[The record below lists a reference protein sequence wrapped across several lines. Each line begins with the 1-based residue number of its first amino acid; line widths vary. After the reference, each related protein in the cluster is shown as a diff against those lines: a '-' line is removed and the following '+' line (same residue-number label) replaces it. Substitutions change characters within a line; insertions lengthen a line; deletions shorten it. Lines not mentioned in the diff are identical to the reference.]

1 MLYYLLEDNM
11 KRYAWH
17 QTYLHS
23 LREEM
28 RKKHVAITEIHSPE
42 DIPSADEEPFLLL
55 LGVSDTWVNRLIEVA
70 RRRGIT
76 KKAIALTSARSPG
89 TATKRWNLPTGISR
103 ASDGSAS
110 PYTA

>member
-28 RKKHVAITEIHSPE
+28 RKKHVAIKDTGL
-42 DIPSADEEPFLLL
+42 ADSDYLLRFSVVYIL
-55 LGVSDTWVNRLIEVA
+55 NI
-70 RRRGIT
+70 I
-76 KKAIALTSARSPG
+76 
-89 TATKRWNLPTGISR
+89 
-103 ASDGSAS
+103 
-110 PYTA
+110 